1 MISSLPGIIAAE
13 LAAHPVAIRTAMPI
27 ACRNPDRNIARRI
40 KLMSCSRK
48 APVPQAR
55 PCQNNASQPSSKL
68 PCRHTIATIPIV
80 PKQPRLRSIRL
91 L

>member
-1 MISSLPGIIAAE
+1 MISSLPGIGIIAAE

-27 ACRNPDRNIARRI
+27 ACRNPDCNIARRI

-55 PCQNNASQPSSKL
+55 PSQNNAS
-68 PCRHTIATIPIV
+68 H
-80 PKQPRLRSIRL
+80 RLRSRPQNCL
-91 L
+91 AGTPSTLSP

>member
-55 PCQNNASQPSSKL
+55 PCQNNASHRWRSHPQNCLAGTPSPLS
-68 PCRHTIATIPIV
+68 P
-80 PKQPRLRSIRL
+80 
-91 L
+91 